1 MKEKPRVTIAIP
13 VFNGE
18 KHIADAIKSILSQ
31 RYTNWE
37 LLIMDDGSEDRSLD
51 ICQSFDDPR
60 IKIFKDG
67 FNKGIS
73 HRLNESIHLARGDFY
88 ARMDADDIMDIE
100 RISYQMQYMNDNPEC
115 DVVGS
120 AAYIIDGNNSITGLR
135 SGNTFASQTFAS
147 VLSQGGFM
155 HPTVLGRTLWF
166 RSNPYNINADRCE
179 DIELWLRTVDHSK
192 FGHISDPLLFYREEG
207 DQSSKVEKTIKGYRK
222 MLQNMSMTVGP
233 EYQPLL
239 RRQQQKVIVKLWVR
253 RIAHRLG
260 LEKTIVAARSQ
271 RLTNIQHRKGQ
282 IDLQKA
288 ISYPGERIES

>member
-1 MKEKPRVTIAIP
+1 MKEEHMVTIAIP

-18 KHIADAIKSILSQ
+18 KHIGDAIKSILSQ

-37 LLIMDDGSEDRSLD
+37 LLIMDDGSEDKSLD

-73 HRLNESIHLARGDFY
+73 HRLNESVRLARGNFY
-88 ARMDADDIMDIE
+88 ARMDADDIMSIN
-100 RISYQMQYMNDNPEC
+100 RISCQMQYMNDNPEC

-135 SGNTFASQTFAS
+135 SGNTFANQTFAS

-155 HPTVLGRTLWF
+155 HPTVLGRTIWF
-166 RSNPYNINADRCE
+166 RSNPYDVNADRCE

-192 FGHISDPLLFYREEG
+192 FGHIANPLLFYREEG
-207 DQSSKVEKTIKGYRK
+207 DQSSKVEKTVKGYIE
-222 MLQNMSMTVGP
+222 MLQNMSMTVRP

-239 RRQQQKVIVKLWVR
+239 RSQQQKAIIKLWIS
-253 RIAHRLG
+253 RIAHRIG

-271 RLTNIQHRKGQ
+271 RLTDIQHQKGH

-288 ISYPGERIES
+288 ISCPEERIKS